1 MKNKSIIFWGL
12 IGSGV
17 LFVLLLII
25 VGNILT
31 IGDKLS
37 DFHPVAGYAFYGITV
52 LLLFFL
58 IVRPLLAVFS
68 LPEIQASVF
77 LDNDKQAPGAKVA
90 TKVARQLIRQGRLD
104 ESETLELQKLI
115 VDKQDPS
122 DALAKIFDAR
132 LEQMDD
138 IVHRHAKQVFVSTA
152 LSQNGRLDAFLVLAI
167 NFRMLKELIS
177 HYGYRPT
184 YPQLV
189 KTYTKV
195 LSAALIADGIEDTR
209 FAEVFPMLS
218 RGFLGAIPGLGT
230 LSSSLLQ
237 GTGNAFLTLRV
248 GYITKNYYAL
258 TNQKHSRRELRVQAN
273 RTAIKKLSL
282 VIRESL
288 LIFPREAQ
296 RKAKQV
302 LSFI

>member
-1 MKNKSIIFWGL
+1 MKSKSVIFWGL
-12 IGSGV
+12 IGGGV
-17 LFVLLLII
+17 LFILLLII

-31 IGDKLS
+31 IGDTLAEL
-37 DFHPVAGYAFYGITV
+37 HPAASYVFYGTTV

-58 IVRPLLAVFS
+58 LVRPLLAVFS

-77 LDNDKQAPGAKVA
+77 LDENQREPGAKVA
-90 TKVARQLIRQGRLD
+90 TKVAKQLISQGQ
-104 ESETLELQKLI
+104 LEEEEAAVLRKLI
-115 VDKQDPS
+115 KDQQDPS
-122 DALAKIFDAR
+122 DTLRRIFDDR
-132 LEQMDD
+132 LDQMDD
-138 IVHRHAKQVFVSTA
+138 IVHRYAKQVFVSTA
-152 LSQNGRLDAFLVLAI
+152 LSQNGRLDALLVLAI
-167 NFRMLKELIS
+167 NFRMLKELMS

-195 LSAALIADGIEDTR
+195 LSAALIADGIEDTQL
-209 FAEVFPMLS
+209 AEVFPMLT

-258 TNQKHSRRELRVQAN
+258 SNQGLSRRELRVKAN
-273 RTAIKKLSL
+273 RTAVKKLSL
-282 VIRESL
+282 IVRESL

-296 RKAKQV
+296 RKARQV

>member
-1 MKNKSIIFWGL
+1 MRDKSIFFWGL

-17 LFVLLLII
+17 LFILLLII

-31 IGDKLS
+31 IGDNLAEI
-37 DFHPVAGYAFYGITV
+37 HPIVSYVFYSITV

-58 IVRPLLAVFS
+58 IIRPLLAVFS
-68 LPEIQASVF
+68 LPEIQASAF
-77 LDNDKQAPGAKVA
+77 LDENKREPGAKVA
-90 TKVARQLIRQGRLD
+90 TKVAKQLIRQGKLD
-104 ESETLELQKLI
+104 EDETTALKGLVKNN
-115 VDKQDPS
+115 QDPS
-122 DALAKIFDAR
+122 DTLGKIFDDR
-132 LEQMDD
+132 LDQMGD
-138 IVHRHAKQVFVSTA
+138 IIHRHAKQVFVSTA

-184 YPQLV
+184 YPQLI

-195 LSAALIADGIEDTR
+195 LSAALIADGIEDTQ

-218 RGFLGAIPGLGT
+218 KGFLGAIPGLGT

-258 TNQKHSRRELRVQAN
+258 ANQGLSQRELRVKAN
-273 RTAIKKLSL
+273 RTAVKKLSL
-282 VIRESL
+282 IIRESL

>member
-1 MKNKSIIFWGL
+1 MKSKSVIFWGL
-12 IGSGV
+12 IGGGI

-31 IGDKLS
+31 IGDNLAEL
-37 DFHPVAGYAFYGITV
+37 HPVASYVFYGITV

-58 IVRPLLAVFS
+58 LVRPLLAVFS

-77 LDNDKQAPGAKVA
+77 LDKNRQEPSAKVA
-90 TKVARQLIRQGRLD
+90 IKVAKQLISQGQLEEEEVKALR
-104 ESETLELQKLI
+104 TLIKN
-115 VDKQDPS
+115 DQDPS
-122 DALAKIFDAR
+122 DTLGRIFDDR
-132 LEQMDD
+132 LDQMDD

-152 LSQNGRLDAFLVLAI
+152 LSQNGRLDALLVLAI
-167 NFRMLKELIS
+167 NFRMLKELMS

-195 LSAALIADGIEDTR
+195 LSAALIADGIEDTQL
-209 FAEVFPMLS
+209 AEVFPMLT

-248 GYITKNYYAL
+248 GYITKHYYAL
-258 TNQKHSRRELRVQAN
+258 SNQGMSRRELRVTAN
-273 RTAIKKLSL
+273 RTAVKKLSL
-282 VIRESL
+282 IIRESL

-296 RKAKQV
+296 RKARQV

>member
-1 MKNKSIIFWGL
+1 MKNKSFIFWGL

-17 LFVLLLII
+17 LFILTLII

-31 IGDKLS
+31 IGDNLAEI
-37 DFHPVAGYAFYGITV
+37 HPIASYAFYGITV

-58 IVRPLLAVFS
+58 IIRPLFAVFS
-68 LPEIQASVF
+68 LPEIQASAF
-77 LDNDKQAPGAKVA
+77 LDENKKDPGAKVA
-90 TKVARQLIRQGRLD
+90 SKVARQLLSQGQLEED
-104 ESETLELQKLI
+104 EKVALKNLLKNN
-115 VDKQDPS
+115 QDPS
-122 DALAKIFDAR
+122 DTLGRIFDTR
-132 LEQMDD
+132 LDQMDD

-195 LSAALIADGIEDTR
+195 LSAALIADGIEDTQ
-209 FAEVFPMLS
+209 FAEIFPMLS
-218 RGFLGAIPGLGT
+218 KGFLGVIPGLGT

-258 TNQKHSRRELRVQAN
+258 ANQGLSRRELRVKAN

-282 VIRESL
+282 IVRESL

-296 RKAKQV
+296 RKARQV
-302 LSFI
+302 LNFI